1 MATVVENIK
10 EMFKPEGPIPLPMYN
25 KGYVL
30 KPKKHYDIPP
40 VVSIENISVEFD
52 GFKAVNNVSTEIFP
66 HQVHFF
72 IGPNGAGKTTMLD
85 IICGKTKPCEG
96 KVLFH
101 GTSPLVDRRMVDIDV
116 TKMREFEIINLGFG
130 RKFQAPSVF
139 KSLTV
144 YENME
149 LSLKGDKGV
158 FKSLFFKAS
167 EEQKKRIDE
176 ILGFVELI
184 DKKDEKASGLSH
196 GQKQWLEIAMLLVQ
210 EPEVLLLDEPVA
222 GMGKPET
229 ERTGA
234 IIRRIAKKYAVV
246 VVEHDMEFVRKVADV
261 VTVMHEG
268 KILKEGTPEECLAD
282 EQVKAVYLGRGKFHK
297 SGI

>member
-1 MATVVENIK
+1 MGMRETIK
-10 EMFKPEGPIPLPMYN
+10 DLFTPEGPIPMAVHN
-25 KGYVL
+25 KGYV
-30 KPKKHYDIPP
+30 PKVKKQYTVPP

-85 IICGKTKPCEG
+85 IICGKTKPCAG

-101 GTSPLVDRRMVDIDV
+101 GTSPLVDRHLVDIDV

-149 LSLKGDKGV
+149 LSLKGNKSV
-158 FKSLFFKAS
+158 FKSLFFKAT
-167 EEQKKRIDE
+167 EEQKKHIDE
-176 ILGFVELI
+176 ILSFVDLK
-184 DKKDEKASGLSH
+184 DKKDERASGLSH

-210 EPEVLLLDEPVA
+210 EPSVVLLDEPVA

-229 ERTGA
+229 ERTGQ
-234 IIRRIAKKYAVV
+234 IIRNIAEKYAVC